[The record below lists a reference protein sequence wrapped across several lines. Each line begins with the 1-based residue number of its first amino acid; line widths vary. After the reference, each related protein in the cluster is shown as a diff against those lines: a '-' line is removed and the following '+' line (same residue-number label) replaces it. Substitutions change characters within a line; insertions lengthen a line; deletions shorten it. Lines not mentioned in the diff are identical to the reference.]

1 MQVITHFM
9 TEKQEKIV
17 NAALELFAN
26 EGYNV
31 VSTSKIARSAGVSEG
46 LIFRHFES
54 KQGLLDAIL
63 KLAFDKAAELYA
75 PIILE
80 KDPKEV
86 LAKAITLLFEGDSK
100 EYHFWKLQFKLKWE
114 LEISGREKTQPLIDK
129 LAWAFEAL
137 GYENPENEALVL
149 QHILESI
156 LGGIIKDGIET
167 QKHLHRFLLDKYQV

>member
-1 MQVITHFM
+1 M
-9 TEKQEKIV
+9 TIKQEKIL

-26 EGYNV
+26 DGYNV
-31 VSTSKIARSAGVSEG
+31 VSTSKIANRAGVSEG

-80 KDPKEV
+80 EDPKEV
-86 LAKAITLLFEGDSK
+86 LVKAITLLFEGDAE

-114 LEISGREKTQPLIDK
+114 LEISGRAKTQPFVDK
-129 LAWAFEAL
+129 LTWAFAEL
-137 GYENPENEALVL
+137 GYENPQKEAELL

-156 LGGIIKDGIET
+156 LGGIIKDGLDT
-167 QKHLHRFLLDKYQV
+167 QQHLRDFLLKKYHL